1 MDDPGWSALM
11 GTRSTARFVH
21 WKVESHPD
29 GGVKVAARCLSGD
42 CPWLIVPTPEQER
55 VSQAMRHHTATTG
68 HALFWRTF
76 EELAVVVL
84 ADEAERKR
92 RAEAN
97 RLEYTHLGGAAE
109 DASEARSH
117 PADCPA
123 P

>member
-1 MDDPGWSALM
+1 MSP
-11 GTRSTARFVH
+11 RSTARFVH
-21 WKVESHPD
+21 WKVQSHPD
-29 GGVKVAARCLSGD
+29 GGLKVAARCLSGG
-42 CPWLIVPTPEQER
+42 CPWLIVPTPERER
-55 VSQAMRHHTATTG
+55 LSRAMCHHTASTG
-68 HALFWRTF
+68 HAVFERTF
-76 EELAVVVL
+76 EELAVVTL
-84 ADEAERKR
+84 ADKAEQER